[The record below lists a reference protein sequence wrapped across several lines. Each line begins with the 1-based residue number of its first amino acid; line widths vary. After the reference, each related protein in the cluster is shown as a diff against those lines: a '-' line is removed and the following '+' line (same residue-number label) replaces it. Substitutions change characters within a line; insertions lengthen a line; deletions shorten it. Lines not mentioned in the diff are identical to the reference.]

1 MNTLMEWGIDILQ
14 NCFASSM
21 RNDHGA
27 ASQLGLNPW
36 NSIDRGLAASQNVCL
51 KTVKVALIPA
61 GQSMEMA
68 NHTSW
73 LTGGGNVWNQLY
85 EATLGSLA
93 QVPLLGQGRELNQ
106 RVLRAVDALAR
117 LYPAS
122 LAYQGLLI
130 DIQRRSFEAFLDEL
144 IVITDRGEPLTN
156 WVYLQQVWS
165 RVADQVFEEVMGSRA
180 ALRTRGQ
187 FLNAMNSYKIH
198 QQELMEIYL
207 SLLNL
212 PTRGEI
218 DDIHQTLYQLRKEV
232 KQLRKGLPEEVA

>member
-73 LTGGGNVWNQLY
+73 LTGGGNVWNQL
-85 EATLGSLA
+85 
-93 QVPLLGQGRELNQ
+93 
-106 RVLRAVDALAR
+106 
-117 LYPAS
+117 
-122 LAYQGLLI
+122 
-130 DIQRRSFEAFLDEL
+130 
-144 IVITDRGEPLTN
+144 
-156 WVYLQQVWS
+156 
-165 RVADQVFEEVMGSRA
+165 
-180 ALRTRGQ
+180 
-187 FLNAMNSYKIH
+187 
-198 QQELMEIYL
+198 
-207 SLLNL
+207 
-212 PTRGEI
+212 
-218 DDIHQTLYQLRKEV
+218 
-232 KQLRKGLPEEVA
+232 

>member
-1 MNTLMEWGIDILQ
+1 MK
-14 NCFASSM
+14 
-21 RNDHGA
+21 R
-27 ASQLGLNPW
+27 P
-36 NSIDRGLAASQNVCL
+36 
-51 KTVKVALIPA
+51 
-61 GQSMEMA
+61 
-68 NHTSW
+68 
-73 LTGGGNVWNQLY
+73 
-85 EATLGSLA
+85 LGSLA
-93 QVPLLGQGRELNQ
+93 QSFVFPLLGGQGR
-106 RVLRAVDALAR
+106 RTDTKAAVLRAVDALAR

>member
-1 MNTLMEWGIDILQ
+1 M
-14 NCFASSM
+14 
-21 RNDHGA
+21 
-27 ASQLGLNPW
+27 
-36 NSIDRGLAASQNVCL
+36 
-51 KTVKVALIPA
+51 
-61 GQSMEMA
+61 
-68 NHTSW
+68 
-73 LTGGGNVWNQLY
+73 
-85 EATLGSLA
+85 
-93 QVPLLGQGRELNQ
+93 
-106 RVLRAVDALAR
+106 
-117 LYPAS
+117 
-122 LAYQGLLI
+122 
-130 DIQRRSFEAFLDEL
+130 
-144 IVITDRGEPLTN
+144 ITDRGEPLTN